1 MKLRNKT
8 AIITGAGRGIGL
20 ATAKKF
26 AREGARLV
34 LNDINPESVET
45 AADEISKAH
54 HKAISV
60 PGDIGSP
67 RVSALVAKRAVEA
80 FEGIDILVNNAGI
93 SRIVPFLETS
103 QEIWENTLRTNLTA
117 PFLMCKAVIPT
128 MLVQGSGS
136 IINVGSVAGKQGTDW
151 YAAYCASKAGLIGL
165 TQSLAHEFASEQI
178 RVNAIC
184 PGIVA
189 TPMWEEMV
197 GDYARKKGIS
207 PEEVAEYVT
216 GRIPLNRLCT
226 VEDVAELVLYLAS
239 DEGGYMTG
247 QAILLTGGLVMA

>member
-1 MKLRNKT
+1 MKLRNKA

-20 ATAKKF
+20 AIAKTF
-26 AREGARLV
+26 AREGVRLV
-34 LNDINPESVET
+34 LNDVNPESVEA

-60 PGDIGSP
+60 PGDVGTA
-67 RVSALVAKRAVEA
+67 RVAALIARRAVEA
-80 FEGIDILVNNAGI
+80 FDGIDILVNNAGV

-103 QEIWENTLRTNLTA
+103 QELWEKTLRTNLTA
-117 PFLMCKAVIPT
+117 AFLMCKAVIPT
-128 MLVQGSGS
+128 MLGQGSGS
-136 IINVGSVAGKQGTDW
+136 IINIGSVAGKQGTDW
-151 YAAYCASKAGLIGL
+151 YAAYCASKAGLTGL
-165 TQSLAHEFASEQI
+165 TQSLAREFAGKQI
-178 RVNAIC
+178 RINAIC
-184 PGIVA
+184 PGVVA

-239 DEGGYMTG
+239 DDAGYITG
-247 QAILLTGGLVMA
+247 QAISLTGGLVMT

>member
-1 MKLRNKT
+1 MKLRNKA

-20 ATAKKF
+20 AIAKTF
-26 AREGARLV
+26 AREGVRLV
-34 LNDINPESVET
+34 LNDVNPESVEA
-45 AADEISKAH
+45 AADEISKSH

-60 PGDIGSP
+60 PGDAGTA
-67 RVSALVAKRAVEA
+67 RVAALIARQAMEA
-80 FEGIDILVNNAGI
+80 FDGIDILVNNAGV

-103 QEIWENTLRTNLTA
+103 QEIWEKTLRTNLTA
-117 PFLMCKAVIPT
+117 AFLMCKAVIPT
-128 MLVQGSGS
+128 MLGQGNGS
-136 IINVGSVAGKQGTDW
+136 IIHVGSVAGKQGTDW

-165 TQSLAHEFASEQI
+165 TQSLAREFAGKQI
-178 RVNAIC
+178 RINAIC
-184 PGIVA
+184 PGVVA

-197 GDYARKKGIS
+197 GDYSRKKGIS

-239 DEGGYMTG
+239 DDAGYMTG
-247 QAILLTGGLVMA
+247 QAISLTGGLVMT